1 MSDAARWMIAFA
13 FISLPTIAF
22 GGYFLLSILK
32 RQAGT
37 ENVTSEQRDYF
48 RAGHAHAG
56 VLVLLAIVG
65 QLVLDESRFSES
77 ITWALR
83 IGLVAAPLLIS
94 GGFFVCDPRVFG
106 VLNDQSDL
114 VFEQEPIKSLV
125 AKKELAV
132 YQHDGFWQCMD
143 TARDWQ
149 LLNTLLSTNQAPWKT
164 W

>member
-22 GGYFLLSILK
+22 GGYFLLTILK
-32 RQAGT
+32 RQTGT

-65 QLVLDESRFSES
+65 QIVLDESRFSES

-83 IGLVAAPLLIS
+83 IGLFAAPLLIS
-94 GGFFVCDPRVFG
+94 GGFFGGAPRTAG
-106 VLNDQSDL
+106 GSTTPLIKLIPLGAIVL
-114 VFEQEPIKSLV
+114 
-125 AKKELAV
+125 
-132 YQHDGFWQCMD
+132 G
-143 TARDWQ
+143 
-149 LLNTLLSTNQAPWKT
+149 LSTIGVGVSLLFS
-164 W
+164 